1 MKAKIA
7 LATVSGRAYYKL
19 VDELKRKGLPFL
31 SLKPWDSI
39 PLDSKVVITTNEER
53 RWVTHSNVLIFD
65 PETNP
70 ATVIDEAIRVV
81 QGKSNYDKVVVGVD
95 PGKTCG
101 VAVLGDD
108 SILETINCS
117 SLEETVNTI
126 RDSLKK
132 APATVNIVKVG
143 NGAPTYTK
151 ELLHLLDETI
161 PRDAIIEIVSEAGT
175 SHLMNETAHRRGLR
189 DMMSAIEIARRRGQ
203 AFSRKKIR

>member
-189 DMMSAIEIARRRGQ
+189 DMMSAIEIGRRRGQ
-203 AFSRKKIR
+203 TFSRKEIR